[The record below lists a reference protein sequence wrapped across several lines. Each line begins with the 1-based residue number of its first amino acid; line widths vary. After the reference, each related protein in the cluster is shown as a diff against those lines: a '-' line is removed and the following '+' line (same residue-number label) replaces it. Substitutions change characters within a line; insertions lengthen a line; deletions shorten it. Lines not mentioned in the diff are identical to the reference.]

1 MPLRNRRQ
9 SWRTFGNDLL
19 RTKREAEVIFRETKL
34 LTASE
39 ADIDIAAELIRQGEV
54 VGMPTE
60 TVYGLGADAENAEAV
75 KKIFEAKGRPADNP
89 LIVHIADISELE
101 KYVRR
106 VPPIAY
112 RLAKR
117 FCPGPLTMVLP
128 KRDIIPDITSAGL
141 DTVGIRIPCHKAAQ
155 ALIRTSGR
163 AIAAPSANLSGS
175 PSPTT
180 AAHVM
185 NDMNGRI
192 PAVIDGGSCPVGV
205 ESTVITFENDV
216 IRLLRPGF
224 VSAEE
229 LSEFAKVICDR
240 HITEA
245 ALEGETV
252 RSPGMKYKHYS
263 PKANVTV
270 VDGSNEEFLEY
281 VNGKAGSDKVFALIF
296 DSAAAECRI
305 PYIKY
310 GDTAEEQAAR
320 LFAALRE
327 FDEMGA
333 EQVYAQRPETDG
345 VGLAVYNRLLRAA
358 GFEIVKIRKDEK
370 L

>member
-1 MPLRNRRQ
+1 M
-9 SWRTFGNDLL
+9 SY
-19 RTKREAEVIFRETKL
+19 ATKL

-39 ADIDIAAELIRQGEV
+39 ADIEYAAELIKSGEV

-60 TVYGLGADAENAEAV
+60 TVYGLAADAENISAV
-75 KKIFEAKGRPADNP
+75 EKIFQAKGRPQDNP
-89 LIVHIADISELE
+89 LIVHLAEAGDIDE
-101 KYVRR
+101 YAHD
-106 VPPIAY
+106 VPEIAY
-112 RLAKR
+112 KLAEK

-128 KRDIIPDITSAGL
+128 KRDRIPDITSAGL
-141 DTVGIRIPCHKAAQ
+141 DTVGIRIPYHPAARK
-155 ALIRTSGR
+155 LIRLSGK

-205 ESTVITFENDV
+205 ESTVISFENGA
-216 IRLLRPGF
+216 IRILRPGF
-224 VSAEE
+224 ISCEE
-229 LSEFAKVICDR
+229 LSEFGEVIKDK
-240 HITEA
+240 HITESVA
-245 ALEGETV
+245 AGEAV

-263 PKANVTV
+263 PKARVTIV
-270 VDGSNEEFLEY
+270 CGSEEKFIDF
-281 VNGKAGSDKVFALIF
+281 VNNSNDDKVYAMPFEASEEIRVP
-296 DSAAAECRI
+296 CV
-305 PYIKY
+305 PYGK
-310 GDTAEEQAAR
+310 TSEEQAAR

-327 FDEMGA
+327 FDEKGA
-333 EQVYAQRPETDG
+333 ERVYAMCPSQSG

-358 GFEIVKIRKDEK
+358 GFDIIN